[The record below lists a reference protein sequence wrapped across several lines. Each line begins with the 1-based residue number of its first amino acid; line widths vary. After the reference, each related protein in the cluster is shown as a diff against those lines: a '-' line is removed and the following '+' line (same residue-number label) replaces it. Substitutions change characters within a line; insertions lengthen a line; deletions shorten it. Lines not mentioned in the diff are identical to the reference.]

1 MVVQVQ
7 PLLSQ
12 VYLQHMLE
20 VAEVVVYQ
28 QELLEMAV
36 RVVVEMVGTALP
48 GLLGLQTPAAVVV
61 VEEVVL
67 YLKALA
73 AQEVLVSS

>member
-48 GLLGLQTPAAVVV
+48 GLLGLQTPAAAVV

>member
-1 MVVQVQ
+1 
-7 PLLSQ
+7 
-12 VYLQHMLE
+12 MLE